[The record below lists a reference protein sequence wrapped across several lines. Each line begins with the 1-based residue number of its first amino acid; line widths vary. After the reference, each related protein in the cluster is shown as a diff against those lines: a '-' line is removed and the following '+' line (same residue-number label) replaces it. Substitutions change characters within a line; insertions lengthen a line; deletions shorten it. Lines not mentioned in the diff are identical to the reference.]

1 MIVTAVGLAFEA
13 RMAARAGMQVICG
26 GDGSTLAADLNI
38 AVMKGCQGLISFGV
52 AGGLS
57 PELRPGA
64 CVIASEVLSG
74 TARYATDAAWSRSLL
89 QAIPNAVQGT
99 ILGVGGAVAQTEEKR
114 ALFLGT
120 GAVAVDTES
129 HVVASVAA
137 THGLPMIAIRVVTD
151 PAERALP
158 QSALAAVRA
167 DGTINIAALMRALV
181 RRPYELPAL
190 VRTALDAGAA
200 RATLKYGRQV
210 LGAVPVRPSA
220 VEIELVE
227 QQACPV

>member
-1 MIVTAVGLAFEA
+1 
-13 RMAARAGMQVICG
+13 
-26 GDGSTLAADLNI
+26 
-38 AVMKGCQGLISFGV
+38 MKGCQGLISFGV

-99 ILGVGGAVAQTEEKR
+99 ILGVPGGAVAQTEEKR

-120 GAVAVDTES
+120 GAVAVDTKS